1 MSRWTADQI
10 ETLRINYADFP
21 TFLVAFVCGK
31 PIDRTY
37 AMANRLGLKK
47 SATYL
52 ASDWACRLRRG
63 DNVGAAYRF
72 PKGHVPANK
81 GLRRP
86 GYARGRMAETQFK
99 KGRPAH
105 EARNYLPIG
114 STRIT
119 RDGLLERKTTDDPN
133 VYPVRRWVGVHR
145 LVWEAE
151 NGPIPQ
157 GYAVVFKPGRHTT
170 EEALITPEILELM
183 TRADL
188 MRRNSFHTRYPK
200 EIGQL
205 IQQRAV
211 LVRAINKRS
220 RHAQ

>member
-1 MSRWTADQI
+1 MSCWTADQI

-21 TFLVAFVCGK
+21 TFLVAHVCGMS
-31 PIDRTY
+31 IDRTY

-47 SATYL
+47 SAAYL

-63 DNVGAAYRF
+63 DNVGAAYRY

-86 GYARGRMAETQFK
+86 GYTRGRMTETMFK

-105 EARNYLPIG
+105 EARNYVPIG

-119 RDGLLERKTTDDPN
+119 RDGILERKVTDDPN
-133 VYPVRRWVGVHR
+133 LYPARRWIGVHR

-151 NGPIPQ
+151 HGAIPE
-157 GYAVVFKPGRHTT
+157 GYVVVFKPGHKTT
-170 EEALITPEILELM
+170 DEALITPDILELV
-183 TRADL
+183 TRAEV
-188 MRRNSFHTRYPK
+188 MRRNSYHTRYPK
-200 EIGQL
+200 EVGQL
-205 IQQRAV
+205 IQTRAL
-211 LVRAINKRS
+211 LVRAINRRA

>member
-52 ASDWACRLRRG
+52 TSDWACRLRRG
-63 DNVGAAYRF
+63 DNVGAGYRF

-86 GYARGRMAETQFK
+86 GYTRGRMAETQFK
-99 KGRPAH
+99 KGRPAQ
-105 EARNYLPIG
+105 EARNYVPIG
-114 STRIT
+114 STHVT
-119 RDGLLERKTTDDPN
+119 RDGILERKVTDDPN
-133 VYPVRRWVGVHR
+133 LYPARRWVGVHR
-145 LVWEAE
+145 LVWEAA
-151 NGPIPQ
+151 NGPIPE
-157 GYAVVFKPGRHTT
+157 GYAVVFKPGRKTT
-170 EEALITPEILELM
+170 DEALITPDILELV
-183 TRADL
+183 TRAEL

-200 EIGQL
+200 EIGLL
-205 IQQRAV
+205 IQTRAV